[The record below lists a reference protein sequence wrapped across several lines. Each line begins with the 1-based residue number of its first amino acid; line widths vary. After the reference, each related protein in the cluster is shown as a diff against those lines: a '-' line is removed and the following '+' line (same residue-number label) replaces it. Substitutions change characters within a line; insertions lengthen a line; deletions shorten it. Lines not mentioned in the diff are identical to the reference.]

1 MVNDNKSKTIIN
13 NKNIIQICGNLKPKK
28 KAKTNRQLSSPS
40 NFPLDTR
47 INPALYTSI
56 NSFPNSSS
64 LDDQS
69 RRVRFIQAMRDPQST
84 KSPYSLF
91 DTGSNTFP
99 RQGNTSGVEQQIQ
112 PQISQSD
119 YFSNPR
125 TLSRPIRRFEAS
137 SPFQLDDSTAM
148 SPINRF
154 HSPFQSDN
162 QDDEEEE
169 DDDEAVVEELKPI
182 QRYEAPETRFNSPN
196 KTHIP
201 FKSPYKQPEP
211 PHTLTLQDEAI
222 ITDNEAQQLADE
234 KEREEARALEN
245 EYKAIREEEEKR
257 RLEKLKSAQNK
268 SRERLARE
276 LERKKVI
283 QSKFKAVSD
292 KLTEFIGTGAQ
303 KIKKDSTLKTEIKE
317 LLKDPTFTEFQG
329 NRNLG
334 ALADARKILAFLNE
348 GSATVLADIRRIED
362 DKVELEKHLTRQAP
376 TGKGVIHKLAVGGG
390 AGGGEKGS
398 ITNK

>member
-28 KAKTNRQLSSPS
+28 KAKTNRQLSTPS
-40 NFPLDTR
+40 NLDLDTR

-99 RQGNTSGVEQQIQ
+99 RQGNTLGLEQQIQ

-162 QDDEEEE
+162 QDDDEEEE
-169 DDDEAVVEELKPI
+169 DDDEAVVEEELKPI
-182 QRYEAPETRFNSPN
+182 QRYEAPETIFNSPN

-201 FKSPYKQPEP
+201 FTSPYKQPEP
-211 PHTLTLQDEAI
+211 MRAEIQDEAI
-222 ITDNEAQQLADE
+222 ITDTEARQLADA
-234 KEREEARALEN
+234 KDREEAQALED
-245 EYKAIREEEEKR
+245 EYKAIREEEERR
-257 RLEKLKSAQNK
+257 RLEN
-268 SRERLARE
+268 
-276 LERKKVI
+276 
-283 QSKFKAVSD
+283 F
-292 KLTEFIGTGAQ
+292 
-303 KIKKDSTLKTEIKE
+303 
-317 LLKDPTFTEFQG
+317 
-329 NRNLG
+329 
-334 ALADARKILAFLNE
+334 
-348 GSATVLADIRRIED
+348 
-362 DKVELEKHLTRQAP
+362 
-376 TGKGVIHKLAVGGG
+376 
-390 AGGGEKGS
+390 
-398 ITNK
+398 